1 MDDLL
6 RINEVGLPNGLQDQ
20 TIAVAC
26 ADKLRLVVALVDAG
40 IQSIEAT
47 NFVSSKAVPQMA
59 DADKLYSLLPRTDEV
74 GILGVSAQWVRP

>member
-6 RINEVGLPNGLQDQ
+6 RINEVGLPDGLQDQ
-20 TIAVAC
+20 TMGVAC
-26 ADKLRLVVALVDAG
+26 AERLRLVVALVDAG
-40 IQSIEAT
+40 IRSIETT
-47 NFVSSKAVPQMA
+47 NLASPKAVPQMA